1 MALATQF
8 RGGVIRFSA
17 RRHRRVLVA
26 SIITLATSAVLLGL
40 LGVIRWRGR
49 QAVRSDTG
57 TIIAQT
63 GQQLVRALQSRR
75 GTLTFLRDT
84 LSRQPD
90 LPPASRQ
97 AMGASAVEHT
107 RHLLGIG
114 LVRGPTPPA
123 WWAKPAG
130 LSTASL
136 GELTRAV
143 SRRSRLR
150 GTWRVSS
157 TFVTTAVGR
166 PLLIMLEPLRG
177 ATPREQALIGVFDLK
192 PLLADFFAANLSQPY
207 PVQVLDGDQVLYRI
221 GDWSRPDGHASG
233 GPRQRRGGPRPIIAK
248 HAVAV
253 DAARWLLQMQPGSTS
268 VARTLSWLNALVV
281 VLGALAGLGIT
292 VIVWILA
299 ARAWLLQ
306 RAVDRR
312 TAALRRASA
321 RLREL
326 AIRDE
331 LTGLYNRRF
340 FLERFEWE
348 CKRAKRYRRPFAC
361 LMVDLNGFKQVND
374 RLGHQAGDFVLK
386 QVAQEL
392 SALLR
397 QSDVLARFGGDE
409 FVIAL
414 PETTP
419 AQAEAVAEK
428 LRGIRVEAPSGSVR
442 SVDTVTLSVGMSRL
456 EPERESPRELL
467 EAADRSL
474 YAWKARVKSTKRD
487 AAATHTPT

>member
-1 MALATQF
+1 MALATQL

-26 SIITLATSAVLLGL
+26 SVITLATSAALLGL

-143 SRRSRLR
+143 SRRSQLR
-150 GTWRVSS
+150 GAWRVSS
-157 TFVTTAVGR
+157 TFATTAER

-177 ATPREQALIGVFDLK
+177 ATPREQALVGVFDLK

-207 PVQVLDGDQVLYRI
+207 PVQILDESRMLYRT
-221 GDWSRPDGHASG
+221 GEWEWPG
-233 GPRQRRGGPRPIIAK
+233 GGPRPIIAK

-281 VLGALAGLGIT
+281 VLGALVGLGIT

-348 CKRAKRYRRPFAC
+348 CARAKRYRRPFAC

-428 LRGIRVEAPSGSVR
+428 LRGIRVEAPSGSAR

-474 YAWKARVKSTKRD
+474 YAWKARVKS
-487 AAATHTPT
+487 AARR